1 MGRMTY
7 PALTAFY
14 AGLLALV
21 FVALS
26 LWVVAGRV
34 RGNVLHGDGGQD
46 ALNRRIRAH
55 GNFAE
60 FVPLALILCA
70 LLEARGAGTG
80 LMHALLAPLLV
91 ARIAHPF
98 GMTAAE
104 NTPRQFL
111 GRGLGALVTLLV
123 VAVAAVALLMLR

>member
-1 MGRMTY
+1 MTF

-14 AGLLALV
+14 AALLALL

-26 LWVVAGRV
+26 VWVVVGRV

-46 ALNRRIRAH
+46 GLNRRIRAH

-60 FVPLALILCA
+60 FVPFALLLCA
-70 LLEARGAGTG
+70 LLEARGAGPG
-80 LMHALLAPLLV
+80 LMHTLLAPLLL
-91 ARIAHPF
+91 ARLAHPF

-104 NTPRQFL
+104 NTPRQYL
-111 GRGLGALVTLLV
+111 CRGLPVLATLLV
-123 VAVAAVALLMLR
+123 MGVAAVALLLR

>member
-1 MGRMTY
+1 MMHMTY
-7 PALTAFY
+7 PALTAAY
-14 AGLLALV
+14 AAWLALV

-26 LWVVAGRV
+26 AWVVAGRV
-34 RGNVLHGDGGQD
+34 KGNVLHGDGGQD
-46 ALNRRIRAH
+46 GLNRRIRAH

-60 FVPLALILCA
+60 FVPLALLLCA
-70 LLEARGAGTG
+70 LLEARGAGPG

-104 NTPRQFL
+104 NTPRQYL
-111 GRGLGALVTLLV
+111 GRGLAAVVTLLV
-123 VAVAAVALLMLR
+123 LPAAAVALLLR